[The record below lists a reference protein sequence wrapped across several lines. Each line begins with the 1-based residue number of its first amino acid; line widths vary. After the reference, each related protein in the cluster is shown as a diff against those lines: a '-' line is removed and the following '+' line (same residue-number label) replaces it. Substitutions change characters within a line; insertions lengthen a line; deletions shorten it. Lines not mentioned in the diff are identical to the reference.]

1 MQKNQT
7 ALKIWKIIKYNK
19 IIFLIELYSII
30 IKLMLIITTILNNL
44 NSIIIYMN
52 VYIVNKSQNFFSIY
66 DNTLIL

>member
-52 VYIVNKSQNFFSIY
+52 VYIVNKSQYFFSIY